1 MRDHH
6 RFRLAWPLAACVA
19 SMLTAC
25 AADPAASAPHVA
37 PTPIASA
44 APVATTSATAVAS
57 ASATS
62 PPAPPPF
69 CIPGDL
75 VRADVARLSPSGGAL
90 ELCVGD
96 DPKTRVCASLDLA
109 TGEYSALAAPIT
121 AATAAV
127 AGAVSPRRSSD
138 GAWTLETSNTQ
149 VKVCKP
155 TGDDCRTV
163 ALAGFAPTELA
174 DTLGGAHVPADV
186 SADGATLFIA
196 RHEGRKGEKIFGESY
211 DLSTGRRLAR
221 FSLRHWDESRHKALD
236 YVPRV
241 EWVGKRVLVTD
252 CTEYATGCIGML
264 VEPRT
269 GAARTL
275 EIDLKAV
282 GSDVYG
288 LDMCAER
295 STTLHAKGDTWV
307 FFDCVGRYAL
317 ALDVEAVW
325 KDTRH
330 PRSAVAEARILT
342 GMGGGVSYVA
352 RPGTTEAFV
361 VYDTP
366 SAGSVDDID
375 LVEGATLKS
384 FEPRDCNDE

>member
-1 MRDHH
+1 M
-6 RFRLAWPLAACVA
+6 
-19 SMLTAC
+19 SMAC
-25 AADPAASAPHVA
+25 AADPAATPPHVA
-37 PTPIASA
+37 PPSVASAAPIASA
-44 APVATTSATAVAS
+44 AAG

-62 PPAPPPF
+62 PPASTPF

-75 VRADVARLSPSGGAL
+75 RRADYARLSPSGGAL
-90 ELCVGD
+90 EFCVGD
-96 DPKTRVCASLDLA
+96 DPKTRTCASLDIA
-109 TGEYSALAAPIT
+109 TGEYAALPAPAA
-121 AATAAV
+121 AAQAP
-127 AGAVSPRRSSD
+127 SPRRSSD
-138 GAWTLETSNTQ
+138 GGWTLETTNTQ

-155 TGDDCRTV
+155 TGEACRTV
-163 ALAGFAPTELA
+163 ALAGFAPKELG
-174 DTLGGAHVPADV
+174 DTLGGANIPADV

-196 RHEGRKGEKIFGESY
+196 RHEGGKGEKIFGESY
-211 DLSTGRRLAR
+211 DIATGRRTGR
-221 FSLRHWDESRHKALD
+221 FSLRHWDESQHKAKD

-295 STTLHAKGDTWV
+295 STTLHVKGDAWI

-317 ALDVEAVW
+317 AIDVEAVW
-325 KDTRH
+325 KDARH
-330 PRSAVAEARILT
+330 PKSAVARARILT

-352 RPGTTEAFV
+352 RPGTTEAFI

-366 SAGSVDDID
+366 SAGRIEDVDLDQ
-375 LVEGATLKS
+375 GTTLKD
-384 FEPRDCNDE
+384 FEPRDCNDK